1 MREGGNQYFC
11 MNELKFFGMASS
23 NTSSDAE
30 IPFSTC
36 SLIERKNDDY
46 PGLWLKGNVVYKG
59 WGDEGKTFKKSEPI
73 KCSLPKS
80 TEIMALNL
88 KVCQPINRQ
97 DDTGSQGGNIQLKIE
112 NGNGSNCTTNNIV
125 SKTSLNTGSFEKI
138 KDHLVMGGTV
148 EFPLNFISLS

>member
-1 MREGGNQYFC
+1 

-23 NTSSDAE
+23 NKSADTA

-36 SLIERKNDDY
+36 SLIERRNDDY
-46 PGLWLKGNVVYKG
+46 PGLWLKGNMVYKG
-59 WGDEGKTFKKSEPI
+59 WEDEGKTFNNSEPI

-80 TEIMALNL
+80 TEVKAFNL

-112 NGNGSNCTTNNIV
+112 NGNGRNCTTKNIV
-125 SKTSLNTGSFEKI
+125 PQKLNPGNFVKI
-138 KDHLVMGGTV
+138 EDHLVIGGI
-148 EFPLNFISLS
+148 F